1 MNEKSP
7 SPLIVNEKVFIR
19 EGVHLL
25 VGFVIGF
32 GLGLLLLA
40 LYSSRKRDEI
50 FWERVAEHG
59 CQLVSESSTR
69 DKWSTENT
77 CVEPSGR
84 VWSR

>member
-1 MNEKSP
+1 M
-7 SPLIVNEKVFIR
+7 
-19 EGVHLL
+19 

-59 CQLVSESSTR
+59 CQLVVESSDR
-69 DKWSTENT
+69 WSTENK
-77 CVEPSGR
+77 CHEPSGR